1 LRLVARFETRDVTAI
16 IQAYDGAAAFRP
28 GFPLGREQRRG
39 EALQR
44 RRVSLSTSINPNRK
58 IPALVDGATVM
69 WESLAINLY
78 LAQTHTTELSPRGRA
93 ELGDALKWTLWA
105 QSELEEFFNRT
116 ASLDAVPP
124 EWARKTLG
132 VLETTLQRRAYL
144 TADRFT
150 VADLNVSCMFFGP
163 VSSQLSLDTFPST
176 QRWRN
181 ACWARPACARALRE
195 ALDPACP

>member
-1 LRLVARFETRDVTAI
+1 MLKLYGLTKSRALRCIWMLYEIDAPFELVRISPEAPD
-16 IQAYDGAAAFRP
+16 
-28 GFPLGREQRRG
+28 FPLD
-39 EALQR
+39 
-44 RRVSLSTSINPNRK
+44 INPNRK

-78 LAQTHTTELSPRGRA
+78 LAQTYTTELSPRGRA
-93 ELGDALKWTLWA
+93 EFGDALKWTLWA

-132 VLETTLQRRAYL
+132 VLETTLQSRAYL